1 MTNSNLS
8 SRLSSSLY
16 KAVAV
21 LLAVLS
27 GVVFLSCVKE
37 STHRLDDEGAIVVK
51 GQQLPEFN
59 LTLNDGG
66 TLRTADLAGRP
77 SLIVFFNTQC
87 GDCRKELPIVNQ
99 IYADYANRVQFVCI
113 SRSEGAESVSRFW
126 EENHLTMPYSLQSDR
141 TIYSLFALRTIPRI
155 YLSDASLKVQRTF
168 VERVG
173 EKALRKA
180 LDEVL
185 Q

>member
-1 MTNSNLS
+1 M
-8 SRLSSSLY
+8 
-16 KAVAV
+16 
-21 LLAVLS
+21 
-27 GVVFLSCVKE
+27 
-37 STHRLDDEGAIVVK
+37 
-51 GQQLPEFN
+51 
-59 LTLNDGG
+59 
-66 TLRTADLAGRP
+66 
-77 SLIVFFNTQC
+77 
-87 GDCRKELPIVNQ
+87 
-99 IYADYANRVQFVCI
+99 
-113 SRSEGAESVSRFW
+113 SRFW
-126 EENHLTMPYSLQSDR
+126 EENHLTMPYSPQSDR

>member
-51 GQQLPEFN
+51 GQQLPEFD
-59 LTLNDGG
+59 LTLNGGG

-77 SLIVFFNTQC
+77 SLIVFFNTSVEIAV
-87 GDCRKELPIVNQ
+87 RNSPLSI
-99 IYADYANRVQFVCI
+99 
-113 SRSEGAESVSRFW
+113 RSMR
-126 EENHLTMPYSLQSDR
+126 TMPIAYSS
-141 TIYSLFALRTIPRI
+141 S
-155 YLSDASLKVQRTF
+155 ASVEVRELKV
-168 VERVG
+168 
-173 EKALRKA
+173 
-180 LDEVL
+180 
-185 Q
+185 